1 MFIKPPERRPRNPT
15 PPRGASPG
23 TGWGQAARAGGVRA
37 GPCGCC
43 RTNSRPSRS
52 PLSSGSLGLLDSS
65 NRRGPPRPGRTGPRA
80 PPAAPP
86 PLRLAQLLPLGQAGP
101 FSPHTLSPHRRSPV
115 PSLRTPAPLNA
126 PEPRCH
132 GRSPTGHPPAS
143 PPLRP
148 PGPLRPRSHVPAPS
162 GPPPGPART
171 PRLPRRP
178 SLIPRSRAG
187 VGRSRPSNSG
197 RRTGPAAA
205 TPPPSSLPASPA
217 PRARRGADGGRG
229 GTEDNARCKR
239 GGRKR
244 AEGAGVLSYKVSGR

>member
-1 MFIKPPERRPRNPT
+1 MFIKPPQRRPRNPT

-86 PLRLAQLLPLGQAGP
+86 PLRLAQLLPLGQTGP

-132 GRSPTGHPPAS
+132 GRSPTGHPP
-143 PPLRP
+143 PPRRS
-148 PGPLRPRSHVPAPS
+148 GPLGPS
-162 GPPPGPART
+162 GLAPTCLPPRGP
-171 PRLPRRP
+171 RP
-178 SLIPRSRAG
+178 A
-187 VGRSRPSNSG
+187 
-197 RRTGPAAA
+197 
-205 TPPPSSLPASPA
+205 LPALPA
-217 PRARRGADGGRG
+217 FPGDPP
-229 GTEDNARCKR
+229 
-239 GGRKR
+239 
-244 AEGAGVLSYKVSGR
+244 